1 MADKESESGQEKT
14 EEATPRR
21 LEKAR
26 EDGQAPRSRELTTT
40 IILLL
45 GTGGLLLFGG
55 QIANGM
61 TAIMRYNLEFT
72 AAQLLDEQFLI
83 AHFASSVSAAGD
95 AILPLLILL
104 TLAAFFGPIALGGWL
119 MSGKAMAPKLSR
131 LDPIAGLGRMFSA
144 NALVELLKAIGKFFV
159 LSIVAILILL
169 SLQQQIFSLGSGDV
183 VQSVADAINIIAWA
197 MISVSAG
204 MIIIAAVDVPWQLY
218 DHNKKLKMTMQEIKD
233 EMKDTEGK
241 PEVKGRIRQLQRQM
255 AYRRMMEAVPQADVV
270 ITNPE
275 HFSVALKYDVNGST
289 APVVLAKG
297 QDNVA
302 LKIREIAK
310 KHNVIVLEAPPLARA
325 IYFTTE
331 IDKEI
336 PQRLYL
342 AVAQVLAYVFQLK
355 AWKPGRGKKPVA
367 PNKVDVPG
375 DMRYDADGKVV

>member
-1 MADKESESGQEKT
+1 VAEESESGQEKT

-45 GTGGLLLFGG
+45 GTGGLLIFGS
-55 QIANGM
+55 QIANSM
-61 TAIMRYNLEFT
+61 IAIMRYNLEFT
-72 AAQLLDEQFLI
+72 SAQLLDEQFLV
-83 AHFASSVSAAGD
+83 AHLSSSFSSAGD

-104 TLAAFFGPIALGGWL
+104 TIAALVGPIALGGWL
-119 MSGKAMAPKLSR
+119 FSAKAMEPKFSR
-131 LDPIAGLGRMFSA
+131 LDPVKGLGRMFSA
-144 NALVELLKAIGKFFV
+144 NALVELLKALAKFLV
-159 LSIVAILILL
+159 LSIIAIVLL
-169 SLQQQIFSLGSGDV
+169 LGMQHQIFMLGTGDV
-183 VQSVADAINIIAWA
+183 TQSVSAAIDMLAWA
-197 MISVSAG
+197 MIYVSAG
-204 MIIIAAVDVPWQLY
+204 MILIAAVDVPWQLF
-218 DHNKKLKMTMQEIKD
+218 DHNKKLKMSLQEVKD

-275 HFSVALKYDVNGST
+275 HFSVALKYDVNGSS
-289 APVVLAKG
+289 APIVLAKG
-297 QDNVA
+297 QDHVA

-367 PNKVDVPG
+367 PNKVEVPG

>member
-1 MADKESESGQEKT
+1 VAEESESGQEKT

-45 GTGGLLLFGG
+45 GTGGLVIFGS
-55 QIANGM
+55 QIASSM
-61 TAIMRYNLEFT
+61 MAIMRYNLEFT
-72 AAQLLDEQFLI
+72 SAQLLDEQFLI
-83 AHFASSVSAAGD
+83 AHLSSSVSSAGD
-95 AILPLLILL
+95 AILPLLLLL
-104 TLAAFFGPIALGGWL
+104 TIAALVGPIALGGWL
-119 MSGKAMAPKLSR
+119 FSTKAMAPKFSR
-131 LDPIAGLGRMFSA
+131 MDPVKGIGRMFSA
-144 NALVELLKAIGKFFV
+144 NALVELLKALAKFLV
-159 LSIVAILILL
+159 LSIIAIILL
-169 SLQQQIFSLGSGDV
+169 LGMQHQIFMLGNGDV
-183 VQSVADAINIIAWA
+183 ASSVGAAIDMLAWA
-197 MISVSAG
+197 MIYVSAG
-204 MIIIAAVDVPWQLY
+204 MILIAAVDVPWQLF
-218 DHNKKLKMTMQEIKD
+218 DHNKKLKMSLQEVKD

-275 HFSVALKYDVNGST
+275 HFSVALKYDVNGSQ

-355 AWKPGRGKKPVA
+355 AWKPGRGKRPVA

>member
-1 MADKESESGQEKT
+1 VAGESESGQEKT

-45 GTGGLLLFGG
+45 GTGGLLIFGTRIANSLFG
-55 QIANGM
+55 
-61 TAIMRYNLEFT
+61 IMRHNFSFT
-72 AAQLLDEQFLI
+72 ADQLLDDQFLI
-83 AHFASSVSAAGD
+83 AHLASSFSEAGG
-95 AILPLLILL
+95 AIMPLLILL
-104 TLAAFFGPIALGGWL
+104 TLAAFVGPIALGGWL
-119 MSGKAMAPKLSR
+119 FSAKAMQPKFSR
-131 LDPIAGLGRMFSA
+131 LDPLKGIGRMFSM
-144 NALVELLKAIGKFFV
+144 NSMVELLKALGKFFV
-159 LSIVAILILL
+159 LSIVAVIILL
-169 SLQQQIFSLGSGDV
+169 SMQQRFFQLATGDIS
-183 VQSVADAINIIAWA
+183 QSISDAVDMVGWA
-197 MISVSAG
+197 MIYVSAG
-204 MIIIAAVDVPWQLY
+204 MIFIAAIDVPWQLF
-218 DHNKKLKMTMQEIKD
+218 DHNRKLKMTLQEVKD

-275 HFSVALKYDVNGST
+275 HFSVALKYDVNGTS
-289 APVVLAKG
+289 APILLAKG
-297 QDNVA
+297 QDNIA

-325 IYFTTE
+325 IYFTTD

-355 AWKPGRGKKPVA
+355 SWKPGKGKRPVA
-367 PNKVDVPG
+367 PTQVDVPV
-375 DMRYDADGKVV
+375 DMRYDADGKKI